1 MVVQEINVPCLPNL
15 WYWISMETFIT
26 AWDCSGNVVIETDN
40 DATLLIF
47 VFFFLINSY
56 KKRSISGAAVQEIEK
71 LTPAC
76 KTEMQNQCGNYNYT
90 SSR

>member
-1 MVVQEINVPCLPNL
+1 MVVQEISVPFLPSL

-47 VFFFLINSY
+47 GFFFLINSY
-56 KKRSISGAAVQEIEK
+56 KKRSVSGAAVQEIEK
-71 LTPAC
+71 PTPAC
-76 KTEMQNQCGNYNYT
+76 KTKMQNQCGNYNYT

>member
-1 MVVQEINVPCLPNL
+1 
-15 WYWISMETFIT
+15 METFIT

-47 VFFFLINSY
+47 GFFFFLINSY
-56 KKRSISGAAVQEIEK
+56 KKRSVSGAAVQEIEK
-71 LTPAC
+71 PTPAC
-76 KTEMQNQCGNYNYT
+76 KTKMQNQCGNYNYT